1 VKAVWQRRLHGCARA
16 VGWVAGSAVILLAVV
31 MALTQLLLPLLARH
45 PEWVAAQLSERLQR
59 PVSFA
64 AMEGRWTPSG
74 PLFVMH
80 GVTVGAL
87 KGHAGT
93 PLHIPESE
101 LKLDFG
107 GWLAPSRHLVNLHVR
122 GLELDLLRDADGAWH
137 VNGIG
142 VAGGGGQQPLSL
154 GPLSMDIWLEN
165 LRVVI
170 TDARPGKS
178 YTLLAR
184 QLRLSRQG
192 EHIRFGGLLQRG
204 GASALLRIAGR
215 FREDGSSGHLWL
227 GANSVDLKPLLA
239 GIDMDG
245 YTAEQGYGQ
254 IAAWL
259 DWYRGKVVGSTIR
272 FDLDQLSVS
281 HAGGARASVSSLHG
295 IAGLHRTV
303 DGYDVRWAG
312 DDGSRLAL
320 NLHQPSGQPLTVGV
334 AARELQVA
342 PLLPWLALKP
352 DLALPLAQWVGS
364 GHPRG
369 DLVRVSLQWSQAD
382 GVRAIDVAF
391 SELGIDPVGK
401 LPGVSRLSGELRG
414 DTAAFALELPAQ
426 ATTLQLP
433 QSLRQPLSL
442 TSISGTLAFWPD
454 NGDWHIG
461 VDALEFAGAGYAGDA
476 RGDMTLPAQ
485 NGAPLLDM
493 YADLDHVDLQVAK
506 AYLPINA
513 LPPATVSWLDNAL
526 VEGSIDGAQLLLRG
540 SLADWPFRHNE
551 GRFEARAPIKGLLF
565 DYGKGWPRGEGI
577 DLVASFVDNG
587 LSAEATAGQVLGV
600 KVEHAAAQL
609 PDFADP
615 LLDLSVQGS
624 GSGASL
630 MEFVR
635 KSPIGA
641 AQADTLAKLVLGGTG
656 LVDFHLA
663 LPLARPNEG
672 QVSGTAQLNDV
683 DLAAPEWNL
692 KLDKISGPLHF
703 DGRGLQSGPLDATFR
718 GQPSKLQVAIAGGNA
733 DPATT
738 FSAQMTGRYQL
749 AELVQDYPT
758 LKWLAPLGDGRSDFT
773 VGFSIAHAADG
784 GALKQTLSVDSPL
797 TGMTLNLPVPLK
809 KAAPETLPLHLALGL
824 PVGGGDMQLSLGQIV
839 RGRFRL
845 PNGAQKPLA
854 ATLFLG
860 SDMPSDLPSQ
870 GLRIRGHTDQLDVTG
885 WVQHV
890 AAGGSGDGPS
900 LESIDVGATQAAL
913 FDYPFGAM
921 QIKATPLADAISVD
935 VTAPTMSGNFNVPTR
950 DINKRGITARLQKL
964 YWPKDTA
971 AAVAANRRPNA
982 SAAAAVSASP
992 AAGASMAQPDAAA
1005 AIVATNPANTGIN
1018 PAALPP
1024 FHLWL
1029 ADLRLGDAKLGE
1041 ARLETWP
1048 TANGLHIEQ
1057 LRALSSRVQ
1066 INASGD
1072 WNGSASDSH
1081 TQMKIGFAAEDLGGM
1096 LGAFGFEG
1104 LVNGGKTTDEL
1115 DASWPG
1121 APSALSLANMDG
1133 TLQVHV
1139 SDGRIPEVSSPGAG
1153 RLLGL
1158 ASLAELPRRMTLDFG
1173 DVFGKGLAFDSMA
1186 GDFQLRNGVATTSN
1200 FKIHSSAAEISITGR
1215 TDLREKKFDQQIV
1228 VVPHAGNSLPIVGA
1242 VVGGPIGAAAGFAVQ
1257 GLLGRGLNRAVGAR
1271 YKITGKWDKPVMTLL
1286 EKHTA
1291 PVLPPAA
1298 VAPMPINAS
1307 KAVEPAPASSA
1318 AGR

>member
-1 VKAVWQRRLHGCARA
+1 VKARWQRRLHGCARA
-16 VGWVAGSAVILLAVV
+16 AGWIGGSAVILLAVV
-31 MALTQLLLPLLARH
+31 MALTQLLLPLLAQH
-45 PEWVAAQLSERLQR
+45 PEWVAAQLSQRLQR

-64 AMEGRWTPSG
+64 SMEGRWTPSG

-80 GVTVGAL
+80 GVTVGAQN
-87 KGHAGT
+87 GQAGT
-93 PLHIPESE
+93 PLQIPESE

-122 GLELDLLRDADGAWH
+122 GLELDLVRDADGGWH

-142 VAGGGGQQPLSL
+142 VAGGKSKQPLSL

-170 TDARPGKS
+170 TDAQPGKS

-192 EHIRFGGLLQRG
+192 DHIRFGGLLQRD
-204 GASALLRIAGR
+204 GASALLRTAGR

-227 GANSVDLKPLLA
+227 GADDIDLKPLLS

-245 YTAEQGYGQ
+245 YTAEQGHGHL
-254 IAAWL
+254 AAWL
-259 DWYRGKVVGSTIR
+259 DWYRGRLVSSTIR

-281 HAGGARASVSSLHG
+281 QAGGARAGVSALHG
-295 IAGLHRTV
+295 VAGLRRTV

-312 DDGSRLAL
+312 DDGSLLAMS
-320 NLHQPSGQPLTVGV
+320 LHQPAGQPTRVGV

-352 DLALPLAQWVGS
+352 DLGLPLAQWLGG

-369 DLVRVSLQWSQAD
+369 DLNRVALQWHQAD
-382 GVRAIDVAF
+382 GLQAVDVAF
-391 SELGIDPVGK
+391 TGLAIDPVGK
-401 LPGVSRLSGELRG
+401 LPGVDSLHGELRG
-414 DTAAFALELPAQ
+414 DTEAFSLELPAQ
-426 ATTLQLP
+426 PATLQFA
-433 QSLRQPLSL
+433 QSFRQPFAL
-442 TSISGTLAFWPD
+442 TNLSGTLAFWPD

-461 VDALEFAGAGYAGDA
+461 VDALDFAGVGYAGNA
-476 RGDMTLPAQ
+476 RGEITLPAQ
-485 NGAPLLDM
+485 GGSPFLDM
-493 YADLDHVDLQVAK
+493 YAGLDHIDLQTAK

-526 VEGSIDGAQLLLRG
+526 IEGSIDQAQVLVRG

-551 GRFEARAPIKGLLF
+551 GRFEARAPIKGLVF
-565 DYGKGWPRGEGI
+565 DYGKGWPRGEGL
-577 DLVASFVDNG
+577 DLVASFVNNG
-587 LSAEATAGQVLGV
+587 LSAESSAGQVLGV
-600 KVEHAAAQL
+600 KIDHAAAQI

-615 LLDLSVQGS
+615 VLDLSVQGE

-635 KSPIGA
+635 KSPIGS
-641 AQADTLAKLVLGGTG
+641 AQADTLAKLNLGGSG
-656 LVDFHLA
+656 AVDFHLA

-672 QVSGTAQLNDV
+672 QVSGTAQLKDA
-683 DLAAPEWNL
+683 DLTAPEWNL
-692 KLDKISGPLHF
+692 KLDKINGPLRF
-703 DGRGLQSGPLDATFR
+703 DGHGLQGGPLDVGFR
-718 GQPSKLQVAIAGGNA
+718 GQPSKLQLAIAGGNA
-733 DPATT
+733 DPNTT
-738 FSAQMTGRYQL
+738 FSAQLTGNYQF
-749 AELVQDYPT
+749 ADLVQDYPT
-758 LKWLAPLGDGRSDFT
+758 LKWLVPLADGRSDFT
-773 VGFSIAHAADG
+773 IGFTIAHAAG
-784 GALKQTLSVDSPL
+784 SNALTQNLSVDSPL
-797 TGMTLNLPVPLK
+797 NGIALNLPVPLK
-809 KAAPETLPLHLALGL
+809 KSAPESLPLHLALRL
-824 PVGGGDMQLSLGQIV
+824 PVSGSDMQLALGQVV
-839 RGRFRL
+839 RGHFRL
-845 PNGAQKPLA
+845 DDGPQKPLA
-854 ATLFLG
+854 ATLALG
-860 SDMPSDLPSQ
+860 SDMPSDLPAQ
-870 GLRIRGHTDQLDVTG
+870 GLRIRGHADQLDVTG

-900 LESIDVGATQAAL
+900 LESIDISAAQAAL
-913 FDYPFGAM
+913 FGYPFGAM
-921 QIKATPLADAISVD
+921 QIKAKPQADAISLD
-935 VTAPTMSGNFNVPTR
+935 VAAATLSGNFNVPTR
-950 DINKRGITARLQKL
+950 EMDKRGITARLQKL
-964 YWPKDTA
+964 YWPKDP
-971 AAVAANRRPNA
+971 AVATSANGRPNA
-982 SAAAAVSASP
+982 A
-992 AAGASMAQPDAAA
+992 AAGAGTAPVAASSSAAPDVSSTDAPPA
-1005 AIVATNPANTGIN
+1005 NPANTGIN

-1029 ADLRLGDAKLGE
+1029 GDLRLGDARLGE

-1048 TANGLHIEQ
+1048 TASGLHIEQ

-1072 WNGSASDSH
+1072 WNGSATDSH

-1096 LGAFGFEG
+1096 LGAFGFQG

-1115 DASWPG
+1115 DARWPG
-1121 APSALSLANMDG
+1121 APSALSLASMVG
-1133 TLQVHV
+1133 TLSVHV
-1139 SDGRIPEVSSPGAG
+1139 SNGRIPEVSSPGAG

-1186 GDFQLRNGVATTSN
+1186 GDFSLANGVATTSN
-1200 FKIHSSAAEISITGR
+1200 FKIHSPAAEISITGR
-1215 TDLREKKFDQQIV
+1215 TDLRAKKFDQQLV

-1271 YKITGKWDKPVMTLL
+1271 YKITGKWDKPVMTLM

-1298 VAPMPINAS
+1298 VLPMPVNAL
-1307 KAVEPAPASSA
+1307 KNVEPASA
-1318 AGR
+1318 QSAGH